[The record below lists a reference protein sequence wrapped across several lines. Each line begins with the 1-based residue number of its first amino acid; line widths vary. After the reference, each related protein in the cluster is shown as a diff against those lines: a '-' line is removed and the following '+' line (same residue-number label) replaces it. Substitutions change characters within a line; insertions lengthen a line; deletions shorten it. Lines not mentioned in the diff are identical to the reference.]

1 MKNTIGKRIAAA
13 RVYQNIK
20 QEQLVELIGFS
31 VSTISRFET
40 GKSQPTIDH
49 LLKLANILNV
59 GIDYFLYDLLPHNDS
74 IANPT
79 VQDAVAILKQMDER
93 TAQYLLDIIKIYQA
107 SHQD

>member
-1 MKNTIGKRIAAA
+1 MRELKIY
-13 RVYQNIK
+13 RVHGYGYI
-20 QEQLVELIGFS
+20 I
-31 VSTISRFET
+31 ISRFET

-59 GIDYFLYDLLPHNDS
+59 GIDYFLYDLLPHNDA
-74 IANPT
+74 ITNPT